1 MEPIYLYDTTL
12 RDGTQGE
19 NITFSADEKV
29 KIALRLDDIGI
40 HYIEGGWPGSNPK
53 DMQFFDLAKRVSF
66 KNARLVAFGSTRKPG
81 TTPEQDPNLQALL
94 ASGTP
99 TVTIFGKSWDMHVEE
114 IMANSLEENLA
125 MINHSVGYL
134 KSNGRET
141 IYDAEHFFD
150 GYKHNPDYAVQ
161 TLFAALD
168 GGADFIVLC
177 DTNGGTLPF
186 EIDSIFKEVQQLL
199 VDRDDAGSNDITVK
213 LGIHTHNDCGLA
225 VANTITAV
233 HAGAV
238 MVQGT
243 INGYGERCGNADLT
257 SVVPVLDLKM
267 NKPCISGDNLKK
279 LKPLSRYISETAN
292 QVPVNNRPFVG
303 KSAFAHKGGIHVS
316 AIMKAPKAYEHM
328 DPALVGNQRRVLVS
342 DMSGKSNVVYKAREL
357 GIELDTNGY
366 DSSKIVS
373 EIKQLEQQG
382 YQFDVADG
390 SFKILMEKFTDQF
403 EPLFT
408 LESFRVTIE
417 KDKDQPC
424 SSQATMK
431 ISVGGKEEITAAEGY
446 GPVSAL
452 DNALRKALDRFFPD
466 LDTMRLVDFKVRVID
481 GNRATAAKVRVF
493 IESRDQDKI
502 WSTIGVSEIR
512 IRSGVPSGY
521 QKTSSK
527 PAGRHWPTAFNSNWQ
542 VKIKFAAAMS
552 RHRKNCR
559 FLISNQIR
567 IIVSKESTID

>member
-1 MEPIYLYDTTL
+1 MQSANVGEIMEPIYLYDTTL

-66 KNARLVAFGSTRKPG
+66 NKARLVAFGSTRKPG
-81 TTPEQDPNLQALL
+81 IGPDEDRNLQALL
-94 ASGTP
+94 ASETQ
-99 TVTIFGKSWDMHVEE
+99 TVTIFGKSWDLHVEQ
-114 IMANSLEENLA
+114 IMDNSLEENLT
-125 MINHSVGYL
+125 MIRDTVKFL
-134 KSNGRET
+134 KANGRET

-150 GYKHNPDYAVQ
+150 GYKNNRNYAVK
-161 TLFAALD
+161 TLLAALE
-168 GGADFIVLC
+168 GEADFIVLC

-186 EIDSIFKEVQQLL
+186 EIESTFKEVQKLL
-199 VDRDDAGSNDITVK
+199 DEKGYAQSANGAVK

-225 VANTITAV
+225 VANSIAAV
-233 HAGAV
+233 HTGAV

-257 SVVPVLDLKM
+257 SVIPILDLKM
-267 NKPCISGDNLKK
+267 KRPCISGDNLKK
-279 LKPLSRYISETAN
+279 LKTLSRYVSETAN
-292 QVPVNNRPFVG
+292 QVPINNRPFVG

-316 AIMKAPKAYEHM
+316 AITKLTRAYEHM
-328 DPALVGNQRRVLVS
+328 DPALVGNKRRVLVS
-342 DMSGKSNVVYKAREL
+342 DLSGKSNVEYKAREL
-357 GIELDTNGY
+357 GIELGTNGY

-382 YQFDVADG
+382 YQFDVAEG

-417 KDKDQPC
+417 KDKDRPC
-424 SSQATMK
+424 TSQATMK
-431 ISVGGKEEITAAEGY
+431 ISVGNKQEITAAEGY

-452 DNALRKALDRFFPD
+452 DNALRKALDRFYPD

-481 GNRATAAKVRVF
+481 GNRGTDAKVRVF
-493 IESRDQDKI
+493 IESRDQDQI
-502 WSTIGVSEIR
+502 WSTIGVSEDI
-512 IRSGVPSGY
+512 IEAS
-521 QKTSSK
+521 
-527 PAGRHWPTAFNSNWQ
+527 WQ
-542 VKIKFAAAMS
+542 ALADSFQFKLAS
-552 RHRKNCR
+552 EH
-559 FLISNQIR
+559 QIR
-567 IIVSKESTID
+567 HGNIPEQEELPIFNK